1 MEFAIIYISTC
12 IMICYLAK
20 ISQSSNDNENQQIRE
35 ELEAW
40 KNESQIN
47 ENYLEAIGDLIPDE
61 EKTTKVQDV
70 DKEPSILKRIWWNVE
85 NALYK

>member
-1 MEFAIIYISTC
+1 
-12 IMICYLAK
+12 MICYLAK